1 MADIVDSATRSRMM
15 SGIKGRNTKPE
26 RLVRSYLHAAGFRFR
41 LHRKDLP
48 GCPDIVLPRYRAI
61 IFVHGCFWHRH
72 EGCYLASFPATRVD
86 FWESKFAANVER
98 DRRNET
104 TLAEAGWRVIIIW
117 ECQIRAGELS
127 WLPDAIT
134 GQG

>member
-72 EGCYLASFPATRVD
+72 EGCNLASLPATRVD

-104 TLAEAGWRVIIIW
+104 ALAEAGWRVIIIW

>member
-72 EGCYLASFPATRVD
+72 EGCNLASFPATRVD

-104 TLAEAGWRVIIIW
+104 ALAEAGWRVIIIW